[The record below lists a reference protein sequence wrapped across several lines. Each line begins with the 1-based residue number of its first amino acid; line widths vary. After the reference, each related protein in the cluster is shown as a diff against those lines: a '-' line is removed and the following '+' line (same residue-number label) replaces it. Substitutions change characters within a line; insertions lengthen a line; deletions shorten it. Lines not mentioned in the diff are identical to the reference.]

1 MPGSFFNYEERII
14 FNRPIQNLSFDKR
27 ANVDFA
33 ADDHFGDEQSKRN
46 TETMAFLFYRV
57 KGVWR
62 FT

>member
-46 TETMAFLFYRV
+46 TETMAFLFLSC
-57 KGVWR
+57 
-62 FT
+62 